1 MIIQHLENWIVSHAF
16 QKCVNGWRCSCMAK
30 KKVWERVFFCNLR
43 KPIHVN
49 FFCHNF
55 LVSGKAIDFFGS
67 CYSMQWTFFFTTQ
80 LISFFWVEK
89 PLPSSVLQVLRLHP
103 FLGHK
108 LKSKIET
115 GIKPTKHRSTTK
127 QWILEALCLDVL
139 DMHDQYLARCFR
151 NCWHNLFCTS
161 YDFFHSEFFIH
172 SVF

>member
-16 QKCVNGWRCSCMAK
+16 RKCVNGWRCSCMAK
-30 KKVWERVFFCNLR
+30 KSLRKSFFCHFR
-43 KPIHVN
+43 KPIVG
-49 FFCHNF
+49 FQAKKLIF
-55 LVSGKAIDFFGS
+55 LVLAIPCNG
-67 CYSMQWTFFFTTQ
+67 QFFFDDT
-80 LISFFWVEK
+80 IDIFFFWVEK

-108 LKSKIET
+108 LKTKNET

-172 SVF
+172 SVFLVFLF